1 MNYFE
6 LLHLPIDFEVDLAIL
21 NENYRQVQ
29 KTVHPDNFAMGSDA
43 ERRFAME
50 QTTELNQA
58 LQILKHPLKRAQ
70 YLLQLNGFET
80 EEGIKNIAE
89 DFLFEQLTLRETLSE
104 INDFT
109 ELNVFL
115 ANLENKIQTLLNE
128 FKSNYQNKH
137 WHSAQETVD
146 KLQFLYK
153 LHDQAMQLEETLA

>member
-6 LLHLPIDFEVDLAIL
+6 LLHLPMNFEVDLVIL
-21 NENYRQVQ
+21 NENYRQAQ
-29 KTVHPDNFAMGSDA
+29 QMVHPDKFATGSDA

-58 LQILKHPLKRAQ
+58 LQTLKHPLKRAQ
-70 YLLQLNGFET
+70 YLLQLQGVET
-80 EEGIKNIAE
+80 QEGIKNIAE

-115 ANLENKIQTLLNE
+115 AELENKIQNLLSE
-128 FKSNYQNKH
+128 FNNFYQNKAL
-137 WHSAQETVD
+137 HSAQETVD

-153 LHDQAMQLEETLA
+153 LHEQAMQLEETLA

>member
-6 LLHLPIDFEVDLAIL
+6 LLHLPIDFEVDLAVL

-29 KTVHPDNFAMGSDA
+29 KNVHPDNFAMGSDA
-43 ERRFAME
+43 ERRLAME

-58 LQILKHPLKRAQ
+58 LQTLKHPLKRAQ
-70 YLLQLNGFET
+70 YLLQLNGFEPQ
-80 EEGIKNIAE
+80 EEIKNIAE

-109 ELNVFL
+109 TLNVFL
-115 ANLENKIQTLLNE
+115 ADLEKKIQTLLNK
-128 FKSNYQNKH
+128 FKSNYQIKN
-137 WHSAQETVD
+137 WHLAQETVD

>member
-6 LLHLPIDFEVDLAIL
+6 LLHLPIDFEVDLAVL

-43 ERRFAME
+43 ERRFAIE

-58 LQILKHPLKRAQ
+58 LQTLKHPLKRAQ
-70 YLLQLNGFET
+70 YLLQLQGVET
-80 EEGIKNIAE
+80 QEGIKNIAE

-115 ANLENKIQTLLNE
+115 AELENKIQNLLSE
-128 FKSNYQNKH
+128 FKKFYQNKAL
-137 WHSAQETVD
+137 HSAQETVD

-153 LHDQAMQLEETLA
+153 LHEQAMQLEETLA

>member
-58 LQILKHPLKRAQ
+58 LQTLKHPLKRAQ

-137 WHSAQETVD
+137 WHLAQETVD

-153 LHDQAMQLEETLA
+153 LHEQAMQLEETLA

>member
-6 LLHLPIDFEVDLAIL
+6 LLRLPMDFEVDLTVL

-29 KTVHPDNFAMGSDA
+29 KAVHPDNFAMGSDA
-43 ERRFAME
+43 ERRLAME

-58 LQILKHPLKRAQ
+58 LQTLKHPLKRAQ
-70 YLLQLNGFET
+70 YLLQLQGLE
-80 EEGIKNIAE
+80 EQEGIKNIAE

-115 ANLENKIQTLLNE
+115 AELEKKIQNLLSL
-128 FKSNYQNKH
+128 FKNFYQNKELP
-137 WHSAQETVD
+137 SAQETVD

-153 LHDQAMQLEETLA
+153 LHEQAMQLEETLA

>member
-6 LLHLPIDFEVDLAIL
+6 LLRLPMDFEVDLAIL

-43 ERRFAME
+43 ERRLAME

-58 LQILKHPLKRAQ
+58 LQTLKHPLKRAQ
-70 YLLQLNGFET
+70 YLLQLQGLE
-80 EEGIKNIAE
+80 EQEGIKNIAE

-115 ANLENKIQTLLNE
+115 AELEKKIQNLLSV
-128 FKSNYQNKH
+128 FKNFYQNKELP
-137 WHSAQETVD
+137 SAQETVD

-153 LHDQAMQLEETLA
+153 LHEQAMQLEETLA

>member
-1 MNYFE
+1 VNYFE
-6 LLHLPIDFEVDLAIL
+6 LLHLPIDFEVDLAVL

-70 YLLQLNGFET
+70 YLLQLSGFEHQ
-80 EEGIKNIAE
+80 EGIKNIAE

-115 ANLENKIQTLLNE
+115 ADLEKKIQILLNE
-128 FKSNYQNKH
+128 FKSNYQSKH
-137 WHSAQETVD
+137 WHLAQETVD

-153 LHDQAMQLEETLA
+153 LHEQAMQLEETLA

>member
-6 LLHLPIDFEVDLAIL
+6 LLRLPIEFEIDLAVL
-21 NENYRQVQ
+21 NENYRQIQ
-29 KTVHPDNFAMGSDA
+29 KTVHPDNFATGSDV

-50 QTTELNQA
+50 QTTELNEA
-58 LQILKHPLKRAQ
+58 LQTLKHPLKRAQ
-70 YLLQLNGFET
+70 YLLELQGFEI
-80 EEGIKNIAE
+80 EEGIRNIAE

-109 ELNVFL
+109 DLNVFL
-115 ANLENKIQTLLNE
+115 AELETKIQRLLSE
-128 FKSNYQNKH
+128 FQNNYQSKN
-137 WHSAQETVD
+137 WNSAQETVD

>member
-6 LLHLPIDFEVDLAIL
+6 LLHLPIDFEVDLAVL

-29 KTVHPDNFAMGSDA
+29 KNVHPDNFAMGSDA
-43 ERRFAME
+43 ERRLAIE

-58 LQILKHPLKRAQ
+58 LQTLKHPLKRAQ
-70 YLLQLNGFET
+70 YLLQLNGFEPQ
-80 EEGIKNIAE
+80 EEIKNIAE
-89 DFLFEQLTLRETLSE
+89 YFLFEQLTLRETLSE

-109 ELNVFL
+109 TLNVFL
-115 ANLENKIQTLLNE
+115 ADLEKKIQTLLNE
-128 FKSNYQNKH
+128 FKSNYQIKN
-137 WHSAQETVD
+137 WHLAQETVD